1 MELRFGHNQEI
12 YKELCDV
19 LFGLL
24 SHKELIPEVPVDEA
38 EHKKESS
45 PAYKEPIPNHLKS
58 AESMKSDSSITSLR
72 FRKNRFLLWLCLCH
86 QKSTGI

>member
-38 EHKKESS
+38 EHKKRIF
-45 PAYKEPIPNHLKS
+45 PGIQRT
-58 AESMKSDSSITSLR
+58 DSGTI
-72 FRKNRFLLWLCLCH
+72 
-86 QKSTGI
+86 